1 MMTVTH
7 LSSLAD
13 IFTII
18 ASIVTAVAL
27 YVSARQFYKTQISTR
42 EAQAIELFLKWNDL
56 SAEQEKIRPAEKSI
70 DSTLNPSHWIG
81 NNKMAITEA
90 LFELTRES
98 REWSNTLRW
107 MLEMQSDFIIE
118 GDFDIDTY
126 TPDFREFCKRAG
138 FPLRRSSQVRKQ

>member
-1 MMTVTH
+1 MTETH

-13 IFTII
+13 IFTIV
-18 ASIVTAVAL
+18 ASIITAVAL

-56 SAEQEKIRPAEKSI
+56 SAEQERSRPSEKSI
-70 DSTLNPSHWIG
+70 NSTLNPSHWIG

-98 REWSNTLRW
+98 REWRNTLIW
-107 MLEMQSDFIIE
+107 MLEMQRDFILV
-118 GDFDIDTY
+118 GGFDVDTY
-126 TPDFREFCKRAG
+126 SPAFREFCSSERL
-138 FPLRRSSQVRKQ
+138 PLR